1 MSESQNLVTTYLT
14 PIIIYIAGR
23 LLEYTL
29 KFLYDRWKGII
40 GFKQEIINDTG
51 YLTIKPKK
59 AVFVDEAI
67 IHLPEKSIDILT
79 EIKTSL
85 DNKDNRIQL
94 EPTDKIKIECV
105 IQRGADKQIN
115 ITALIGKKKITNTRE
130 IDTEFENPE
139 EFMNHAEITIDTP
152 NKRYNRKMFQKII

>member
-1 MSESQNLVTTYLT
+1 MMHWS
-14 PIIIYIAGR
+14 
-23 LLEYTL
+23 
-29 KFLYDRWKGII
+29 
-40 GFKQEIINDTG
+40 
-51 YLTIKPKK
+51 
-59 AVFVDEAI
+59 VDLSSRVSA
-67 IHLPEKSIDILT
+67 HGLASLFYFEKSIDILT

-94 EPTDKIKIECV
+94 EPTDKIQIECV